1 MEQIDKVI
9 PLPMRAAAIDAINK
23 EIPAWATANSKPESP
38 IAIAD
43 CSSQNGFTAAML
55 RDGVHPGPSGD
66 KKMAQEISPL
76 LIKFVQ
82 DAVAGK

>member
-1 MEQIDKVI
+1 
-9 PLPMRAAAIDAINK
+9 MRAAAIDAINK
-23 EIPAWATANSKPESP
+23 EIPAWAQANSKPESP

-43 CSSQNGFTAAML
+43 CSSQNGFTSAML
-55 RDGVHPGPSGD
+55 RDGVHPGPTGD
-66 KKMAQEISPL
+66 QMMAKQISPL